1 MPNIYQTGGYQPPE
15 QKSSPSLSSLDER
28 EEILH
33 CLVSNQSI
41 LKITRPLSKS
51 PSTISW
57 KIKRNGGLKP
67 VNDNSGDYFIWQ
79 KILNFGVEEHQ
90 IGNQSVG
97 FQTSTSAWTW
107 SKDSKND
114 GLSHIYGLLEYAE

>member
-1 MPNIYQTGGYQPPE
+1 
-15 QKSSPSLSSLDER
+15 
-28 EEILH
+28 
-33 CLVSNQSI
+33 
-41 LKITRPLSKS
+41 
-51 PSTISW
+51 
-57 KIKRNGGLKP
+57 